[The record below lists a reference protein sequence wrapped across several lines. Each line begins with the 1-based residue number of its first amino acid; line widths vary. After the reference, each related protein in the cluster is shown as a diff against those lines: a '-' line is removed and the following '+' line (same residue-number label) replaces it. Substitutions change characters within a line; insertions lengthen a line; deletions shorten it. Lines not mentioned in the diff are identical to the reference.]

1 MKTTLAKAVALA
13 ATMGAAA
20 SAHAV
25 NVDPNGL
32 GQVLLYPVYTA
43 DNGNYTAIH
52 VTNTTNQTKAV
63 KVRFVEG
70 MNSAE
75 VLDFNLYLSP
85 EDVWTG
91 VVERTATGARLK
103 TSDTSCTVGTIG
115 TAGVAFRD
123 FVYAADSV
131 KGTERA
137 RVGHVEVIEMGVVET
152 SAISE
157 VRALADAIKHGSN
170 GVPANCAAVTARFTG
185 GNTNW
190 TPGNNALGAP
200 TGGLYGS
207 ANIVNVDAGTEIGFD
222 AVAVDNFNTLQSHS
236 RPGDTLPNLGQ
247 AQLFATYPDGKS
259 ANFPNGRGLDSIS
272 SVLSKTTIANDYA
285 VGAGL
290 NAQTDWVV
298 TFPTKRAYVNN
309 GVSGTPAVPNAA
321 TPPFVA
327 GWNPATSEACEP
339 VTISYWDREELPGTV
354 ESDDFSPQPE
364 AEGVSLCY
372 ETNIVGF
379 SSNGMDSNLLGGT
392 GFVRREVDLKG
403 HQAGWARIGLQA
415 TPASNLLTAPGF
427 DENGTAGTI
436 TVSGLPVIG
445 FGMTAIQ
452 NGDVGGLLSN
462 YAGAWVHKANTEV
475 TFTP

>member
-91 VVERTATGARLK
+91 VIERTATGARLK
-103 TSDTSCTVGTIG
+103 TSDTSCTVGAIG
-115 TAGVAFRD
+115 ANGVAFRD
-123 FVYAADSV
+123 FVYAGDSV
-131 KGTERA
+131 NGPARA
-137 RVGHVEVIEMGVVET
+137 RVGHVEVIEMGVIDAANP
-152 SAISE
+152 SSNGA
-157 VRALADAIKHGSN
+157 ALAAAIKHGAN
-170 GVPANCAAVTARFTG
+170 GVPANCGLVTSTFTG
-185 GNTNW
+185 ASTAW
-190 TPGNNALGAP
+190 SSATTSALGAP

-207 ANIVNVDAGTEIGFD
+207 ANIVNVDAGTEVGFD
-222 AVAVDNFNTLQSHS
+222 AVAVANFTALQTHS

-247 AQLFATYPDGKS
+247 ADLVAFFPDGSS
-259 ANFPNGRGLDSIS
+259 ADYTDGLDTVSSI
-272 SVLSKTTIANDYA
+272 LAKTSIANDYA

-298 TFPTKRAYVNN
+298 TFPTKRSYVN
-309 GVSGTPAVPNAA
+309 GSAIRA
-321 TPPFVA
+321 PFTVL
-327 GWNPATSEACEP
+327 WDKKKSEACQP
-339 VTISYWDREELPGTV
+339 VSIDYWDREELPGFV
-354 ESDDFSPQPE
+354 ASDDFSPQPE
-364 AEGVSLCY
+364 QEGVSLCY

-379 SSNGMDSNLLGGT
+379 SSNGLDSNLLGGT
-392 GFVRREVDLKG
+392 GYVRREVDLKG
-403 HQAGWARIGLQA
+403 HEVGWARIGLA
-415 TPASNLLTAPGF
+415 TLPGNELSGPGENAAS
-427 DENGTAGTI
+427 TAGTV
-436 TVSGLPVIG
+436 TVRGLPVIG

-462 YAGAWVHKANTEV
+462 YAGAWVHKANTKV